1 MQSGFATSAT
11 MGKASHRSSL
21 NRSLDLNRKPKRS
34 HQRTKTNIHENEK
47 QMQLEEPG
55 VTPVKF

>member
-21 NRSLDLNRKPKRS
+21 NRSLDPNRKPKRG

-47 QMQLEEPG
+47 
-55 VTPVKF
+55 